1 MVNIKQTIYWKRWQE
16 GAYGDLSE
24 ERLREMFRELVKL
37 SNEELDER
45 FPEAPKRTFNPLKM
59 WRQNPK
65 RSAVITKK
73 CDEMF
78 VKAGNGEVSTI
89 EWTNQLRGE
98 YRVVKKEEPSE
109 VEEDTEEPEKT
120 SWVHSPAVQK
130 LNKLLAPTDPEWHQE
145 RREVK
150 EDVRMAK
157 RLFEHHQRMTRN
169 NAKWQRPPADERL
182 LQNLI
187 VKYAN
192 MDDSHP
198 MWGPLNEFPE
208 FNEYFRIIE
217 RKKKREE
224 ALDRLVEAEL
234 SGVESEK
241 VIFSPDGKLMW
252 TGEEWIPAPP
262 EN

>member
-24 ERLREMFRELVKL
+24 ERLREMVGEWSKRSLK
-37 SNEELDER
+37 EEDGL
-45 FPEAPKRTFNPLKM
+45 FPEAPNSTINPLK
-59 WRQNPK
+59 WKQNLK
-65 RSAVITKK
+65 RKDIISIKY
-73 CDEMF
+73 DEML
-78 VKAGNGEVSTI
+78 VKAGNGEASTLVF
-89 EWTNQLRGE
+89 TNSLSGE
-98 YRVVKKEEPSE
+98 YKVVKKEEPSE
-109 VEEDTEEPEKT
+109 VEEDPEEPEKT

-130 LNKLLAPTDPEWHQE
+130 LNKLLAPTNPEWHQE

-169 NAKWQRPPADERL
+169 NAKWQRTPADERL

-217 RKKKREE
+217 RKKQREE
-224 ALDRLVEAEL
+224 ALDRLVDTEL
-234 SGVESEK
+234 SGVKSEK